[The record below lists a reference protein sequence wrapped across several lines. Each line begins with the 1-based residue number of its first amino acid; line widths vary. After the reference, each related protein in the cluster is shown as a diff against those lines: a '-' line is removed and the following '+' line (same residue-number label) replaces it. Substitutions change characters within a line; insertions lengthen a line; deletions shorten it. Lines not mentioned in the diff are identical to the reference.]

1 MRFHSLIYWN
11 EIFILFYWDI
21 KILQRIDG
29 KSNVK
34 NSKLRRL
41 ILQRYFRSNCIN
53 KIKIKL
59 TKTLIIPFF
68 RRHPI
73 KLLWLIFQF
82 ALNSSDQTQIL
93 SLEPKVQQIHVVFQN
108 DFKLP

>member
-41 ILQRYFRSNCIN
+41 IL
-53 KIKIKL
+53 KL